1 MNTRLLLTA
10 AAGAIALGGV
20 TVSFDARETALA
32 EASSGAPFLHPL
44 LMARSSCGDGGDAL
58 AARRAFFIRAA
69 SAYARTTEGMNA
81 RDDALGDAPGGS
93 SLGAIGYDIATA
105 VPEAQAMFNQGLA
118 FAYGFN
124 HQAAVEAFR
133 RAQAADPACAMCY
146 WGEAFALGPN
156 INAPMFPDAAAPAFA
171 ALEKA
176 QALSPGAG
184 EKERGLIDALAA
196 RYAAEPPADRA
207 GLDNAFA
214 DAMDALARQYPEDD
228 FIAALAA
235 EANMDTQPW
244 NYWDDNGRVP
254 RGRTA
259 RTVSLLEGVL
269 ARTPDHPAAI
279 HLYIHITEA
288 SQNPYRAA
296 DHADRLAALAP
307 GLGHLVHMPSH
318 TYYRIGRF
326 KQSLDHNIKAIAADE
341 AFLESSEASILYEY
355 GYYTHNIH
363 FAMTSALM
371 AGDAETALAM
381 AHKLDRKLPIDM
393 AAAAPW
399 VQPIKAAP
407 YYAMATFAAPEA
419 VLDLEDPGDAL
430 PFLRGAWRYARGE
443 AFARL
448 GDAQAAMREAEAISE
463 LAAEADM
470 NDLTGG
476 GVPALDILNIA
487 RLTVIAR
494 AAAAR
499 RDYAGA
505 VEAMEEAV
513 ALQSAIAYTE
523 PPYWYYPAKQTLAA
537 MVLQTGDAERAEQLF
552 IEALAESPNN
562 AWVLHG
568 LSETYKAQN
577 DRSGAKYARAL
588 FRDAW
593 LGGKRDAPSLA
604 RL

>member
-1 MNTRLLLTA
+1 MKAQYLLGA
-10 AAGAIALGGV
+10 AAGAV
-20 TVSFDARETALA
+20 VLA
-32 EASSGAPFLHPL
+32 GAGASVHYTNDMGAGAPFLHPL
-44 LMARSSCGDGGDAL
+44 IVAQSTCGDDPSGLSD
-58 AARRAFFIRAA
+58 RRAFFIRAA
-69 SAYARTTEGMNA
+69 SAYAETSGAESDNSG
-81 RDDALGDAPGGS
+81 ALWPG
-93 SLGAIGYDIATA
+93 LGAIGYA
-105 VPEAQAMFNQGLA
+105 VTTGSPEAQAWFDQGLA

-124 HQAAVEAFR
+124 HQEAIRSFR
-133 RAQAADPACAMCY
+133 RAQAIDPACAMCF

-156 INAPMFPDAAAPAFA
+156 INAPMFEEAVAPAYA
-171 ALEKA
+171 AIEKA
-176 QALSPGAG
+176 RALREGAS
-184 EKERGLIDALAA
+184 EKERGLIDALTR
-196 RYAAEPPADRA
+196 RYAAAPVADRSS
-207 GLDNAFA
+207 LDNAFA
-214 DAMDALARQYPEDD
+214 DAMDALAGQYPEDD

-244 NYWDDNGRVP
+244 DYWTDGGRTP
-254 RGRTA
+254 KGRTA

-269 ARTPDHPAAI
+269 ARNPDHPAAI

-288 SQNPYRAA
+288 SRNPYRAA
-296 DHADRLAALAP
+296 PHADRLAALAP

-326 KQSLDHNIKAIAADE
+326 KQSLDHNIKAVAADE
-341 AFLESSEASILYEY
+341 AYLAEADASILYEY

-363 FAMTSALM
+363 FAMTSAQM
-371 AGDAETALAM
+371 AGDGARALSM
-381 AHKLDRKLPIDM
+381 AKKLDEKLPIDM

-407 YYAMATFAAPEA
+407 YYAMAQFADPAA
-419 VLDLEDPGDAL
+419 VLALEDPGDAL

-448 GDAQAAMREAEAISE
+448 GETGSAMNEAEAISM
-463 LAAEADM
+463 LISEADM

-494 AAAAR
+494 ASAAQE
-499 RDYAGA
+499 DYASA
-505 VEAMEEAV
+505 IEAMEEAV
-513 ALQSAIAYTE
+513 ALQDQIAYTE

-537 MVLQTGDAERAEQLF
+537 YVLQSGEAERAEQLF
-552 IEALAESPNN
+552 LEALAESPNN
-562 AWVLHG
+562 AWVLYG
-568 LSETYKAQN
+568 LGETYKAQDDKN
-577 DRSGAKYARAL
+577 GAKYARNL

-593 LGGKRDAPSLA
+593 LGDKKAKPTLA

>member
-1 MNTRLLLTA
+1 MKTKLLLTA

-20 TVSFDARETALA
+20 AVSVQTAQETA
-32 EASSGAPFLHPL
+32 SGAPFLPPL
-44 LMARSSCGDGGDAL
+44 LTARATCGEKADEL

-69 SAYARTTEGMNA
+69 SAYAQSPGAPQNDASTHWPSFGVIRYDITTEN
-81 RDDALGDAPGGS
+81 
-93 SLGAIGYDIATA
+93 
-105 VPEAQAMFNQGLA
+105 PEAQAMFDQGLA
-118 FAYGFN
+118 FTYGFN
-124 HQAAVEAFR
+124 HQEAVKSFR
-133 RAQAADPACAMCY
+133 LAQAADPDCAMCY

-156 INAPMFPDAAAPAFA
+156 INAPMFPDAVAPAWA
-171 ALEKA
+171 AIENA
-176 QALSPGAG
+176 QRLSDSAG
-184 EKERGLIDALAA
+184 EKERALIAALAA
-196 RYAAEPPADRA
+196 RYAAEPPEDRS

-214 DAMDALARQYPEDD
+214 DAMDAVARQYPEDD

-235 EANMDTQPW
+235 EANMDTQAW
-244 NYWDDNGRVP
+244 DYWDDNGRTP
-254 RGRTA
+254 KGRTA
-259 RTVSLLEGVL
+259 RTISLIEGVL
-269 ARTPDHPAAI
+269 ARNPDHPAAI

-296 DHADRLAALAP
+296 AHADRLAGLAP
-307 GLGHLVHMPSH
+307 SLGHLVHMPSH

-326 KQSLDHNIKAIAADE
+326 KQSLDHNIEAVAADE
-341 AFLESSEASILYEY
+341 AYLDKTDASILYEY

-363 FAMTSALM
+363 FAMTSAQM
-371 AGDAETALAM
+371 AGDAGTALAM
-381 AHKLDRKLPIDM
+381 AQKLDEKLPIDM

-407 YYAMATFAAPEA
+407 YYAMAQFSDPQT
-419 VLDLEDPGDAL
+419 VLALEDPGDAL

-448 GDAQAAMREAEAISE
+448 GDAQAAMGEVGAIST
-463 LAAEADM
+463 LIAEADM
-470 NDLTGG
+470 SDLTGG

-494 AAAAR
+494 ASAAQGDHGA
-499 RDYAGA
+499 A
-505 VEAMEEAV
+505 VEAMEDAV

-537 MVLQTGDAERAEQLF
+537 MVLRTGDAERAEQLF

-568 LSETYKAQN
+568 LVETYRAQN
-577 DRSGAKYARAL
+577 DKNGAKYAGAL
-588 FRDAW
+588 FKDAW
-593 LGGKRDAPSLA
+593 LGGKRVKPALS